1 MQSKEKRQREIERH
15 MEERKK
21 KRKKRKKQAEFH
33 LLKGMDK
40 ITQQARVLPA
50 RSPRGRARRAWMLT
64 LTVLAD
70 NLDSIPSSH
79 KTAHNHLSFEFQK
92 SQCSPLTL
100 WELGIYVVH
109 TFMQEKH
116 IK

>member
-1 MQSKEKRQREIERH
+1 

-21 KRKKRKKQAEFH
+21 KRKKRKKQVEFH

-116 IK
+116 IYIK